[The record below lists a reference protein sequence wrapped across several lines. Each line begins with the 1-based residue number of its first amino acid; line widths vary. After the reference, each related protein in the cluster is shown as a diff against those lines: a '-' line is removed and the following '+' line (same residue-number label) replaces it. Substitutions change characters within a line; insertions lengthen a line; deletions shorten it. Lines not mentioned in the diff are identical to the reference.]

1 MEVIAVASSEAF
13 ERFHKSTKIGYDEW
27 HDGTGYDLDAYAEMT
42 TEEKDYVAQE
52 LRARGNLDWRDMEI
66 LKLHGG
72 RESFDKLRG
81 LLATGSIDERA
92 HALRALIDMGKM
104 SGNVH
109 DVQLAHVLDDID
121 GIAGMTTALLLAS
134 QHAGSMS
141 NAALLRGVRDRRGV
155 AVNFAGMICF
165 LAGITDE
172 EFDWKLRP
180 LFLRLGEG
188 TPDGDR
194 NAAFAE
200 LCELAGV
207 DPNRIPEQGRGSG
220 VVFPKSKQK
229 RES

>member
-1 MEVIAVASSEAF
+1 MAVASSEAY
-13 ERFHKSTKIGYDEW
+13 ERFQKSKKIGYDEW
-27 HDGTGYDLDAYAEMT
+27 HDGTSYDLDAYAEMT
-42 TEEKDYVAQE
+42 SEEKDNVAQE

-66 LKLHGG
+66 LKLHGS
-72 RESFDKLRG
+72 RECFDSLRD

-92 HALRALIDMGKM
+92 DALRALIDMGKM
-104 SGNVH
+104 SGNVP

-134 QHAGSMS
+134 QHAGPMS

-155 AVNFAGMICF
+155 AANFAGMICF

-188 TPDGDR
+188 TPDSDR

-207 DPNRIPEQGRGSG
+207 DPQRIPEQGRGNG
-220 VVFPKSKQK
+220 VAFPKSKQK
-229 RES
+229 KES